1 MITELVSFRTFFRC
15 LGERRGVE
23 AGVLLAVVGNFFREL
38 TPFGY
43 TCSKSNCWTKNDYD
57 NVIK

>member
-23 AGVLLAVVGNFFREL
+23 AGGLLAVVGIFFREL
-38 TPFGY
+38 TVLA
-43 TCSKSNCWTKNDYD
+43 TLIKNPIVGQ
-57 NVIK
+57 NMTTIML